1 VEDGVGFPHRLP
13 DGVVLPPEGR
23 RQDLQYGP
31 THPRT
36 VPGTARHNTQIRIQ
50 GFTNHS
56 PGSDSFNDAS
66 APNTHS
72 STAPNRHVLMTDVES
87 AKNSDGVIAIVS
99 RNSNIKLDKLTT
111 YVLATGDLLP
121 VN

>member
-1 VEDGVGFPHRLP
+1 
-13 DGVVLPPEGR
+13 
-23 RQDLQYGP
+23 
-31 THPRT
+31 
-36 VPGTARHNTQIRIQ
+36 
-50 GFTNHS
+50 
-56 PGSDSFNDAS
+56 
-66 APNTHS
+66 
-72 STAPNRHVLMTDVES
+72 MTDVES